1 MYTDAAGDADGLG
14 RVTGAAGADNSG
26 IRLKRI
32 VHHHAGVISNLL
44 RSQQEL
50 CALLHGRFR
59 QLGQFLPRCAVVFIG
74 CDVADQRN
82 TARAGVHS
90 EVQLRIHLVGGGGR
104 PGAAQIFFFV
114 NIHSPVMLP
123 FFVNIPFTFLM
134 ASFICMACFPSPV
147 MLRSGR
153 TG

>member
-1 MYTDAAGDADGLG
+1 MSLTSATQPGRASIAKFSFVYTSS
-14 RVTGAAGADNSG
+14 AAGA
-26 IRLKRI
+26 
-32 VHHHAGVISNLL
+32 
-44 RSQQEL
+44 
-50 CALLHGRFR
+50 
-59 QLGQFLPRCAVVFIG
+59 
-74 CDVADQRN
+74 
-82 TARAGVHS
+82 
-90 EVQLRIHLVGGGGR
+90 GR
-104 PGAAQIFFFV
+104 PSAAQIFFFV